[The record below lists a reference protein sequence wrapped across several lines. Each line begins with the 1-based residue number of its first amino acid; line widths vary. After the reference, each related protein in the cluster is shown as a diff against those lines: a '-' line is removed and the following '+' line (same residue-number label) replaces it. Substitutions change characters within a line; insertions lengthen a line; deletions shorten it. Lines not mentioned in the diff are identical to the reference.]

1 MEAIIEKSNIKGNVI
16 IPSSKS
22 YTHRALICA
31 ALANGKSK
39 ISSPLIS
46 DDTEATI
53 SVLRKLGIEIKVNED
68 SIEIDGGKFREPKED
83 LFCGESGTTMR
94 LMTAICSSI
103 EGRCKLTGGQSLSN
117 RPMKTLVDGLKQLGV
132 NCYCND
138 QLPPV
143 IVEGGLE
150 GGVVEIP
157 GNISSQFI
165 SGLLLV
171 APLAKQDVTIK
182 LTTELESKSYVLMTI
197 ETQRVFGI
205 NVIISEDFRKFYVK
219 KQDYKTNSFK
229 VEGDWSSASFLL
241 ASGVFSG
248 QVEIENLNIKSLQA
262 DREIMK
268 ILEKMKAMIKIE
280 NDFII
285 SEKSELYS
293 IEFDVSD
300 HPDIFPILCVLSANA
315 KNKSIITG
323 VRRLKIKESN
333 RVEAMKEG
341 LIRMGINFIESN
353 GKIMIEGGT
362 PKGAIIDSK
371 NDHRIAMAFAVLGLV
386 AKGET
391 IITNAECVSKS
402 FPDFWDVM
410 KKINAKV
417 KTNE

>member
-39 ISSPLIS
+39 IISPLIS

-53 SVLRKLGIEIKVNED
+53 SVLRKLGIEIKMNAD
-68 SIEIDGGKFREPKED
+68 SIEVDGGKLREPKEE

-94 LMTAICSSI
+94 LMTAICSLI
-103 EGRCKLTGGQSLSN
+103 EGRCELTGGQSLSK
-117 RPMKTLVDGLKQLGV
+117 RPMNALVDGLKQLGV
-132 NCYCND
+132 NCSCNN

-143 IVEGGLE
+143 FVEGGLE

-171 APLAKQDVTIK
+171 APLAKQDITIK
-182 LTTELESKSYVLMTI
+182 LSTELESKSYVLMTI

-205 NVIISEDFRKFYVK
+205 EVKISEDLREFYIK
-219 KQDYKTNSFK
+219 KQDYKSNSFR

-241 ASGVFSG
+241 ASGVLSG
-248 QVEIENLNIKSLQA
+248 QVEIENLNMKSLQA

-285 SEKSELYS
+285 TKKSELSS
-293 IEFDVSD
+293 IEVDVSD
-300 HPDIFPILCVLSANA
+300 HPDLFPILCVLSANA
-315 KNKSIITG
+315 KNKSIISG
-323 VRRLKIKESN
+323 IKRLKIKESN

-341 LIRMGINFIESN
+341 LIRMGVNFIE
-353 GKIMIEGGT
+353 GDEKIMIDGST
-362 PKGAIIDSK
+362 SKGAIIDPK

-386 AKGET
+386 AEGET
-391 IITNAECVSKS
+391 IIKNAECVSKS

-410 KKINAKV
+410 KKIYAKV